1 MTKPPS
7 RRPKRGS
14 TFLVHEW
21 MPRELKLK
29 GNELLVFALIFSF
42 SRTGNKYT
50 GSLSYL
56 RRITG
61 LSKSTLMRILKS
73 LCLKKLTL
81 KTEIQYG
88 YCKARHYCHYM
99 ASMDILERH

>member
-1 MTKPPS
+1 MIKPPS
-7 RRPKRGS
+7 RRPKRDS
-14 TFLVHEW
+14 TFLVYEW

-61 LSKSTLMRILKS
+61 LSKSTLLRILKS
-73 LCLKKLTL
+73 LCQQGFVEKAT
-81 KTEIQYG
+81 IQYG
-88 YCKARHYCHYM
+88 RCAERHYCHYM
-99 ASMDILERH
+99 ASMDILDRH